1 VDVADEATPESV
13 PRYGI
18 TSGWPGVFTGR
29 EVNGGE
35 EPPELFAGI
44 L

>member
-1 VDVADEATPESV
+1 MLGEVLGELEEAWE
-13 PRYGI
+13 RRNK
-18 TSGWPGVFTGR
+18 PGLFTGR

-44 L
+44 M